1 MRQASEQRNAEVD
14 LEHAAHVLR
23 RGLRDMGM
31 QECRLGGGE
40 KNPCGGVFWSNLSSD
55 ESAREGTLLLI
66 VPGSGSSDPGVW
78 STLTF
83 CSQVGCEKG
92 SG

>member
-1 MRQASEQRNAEVD
+1 MREVD
-14 LEHAAHVLR
+14 LEHAANVLR

-31 QECRLGGGE
+31 QECRLGGGKE
-40 KNPCGGVFWSNLSSD
+40 NRYGGVFWSNFAASRD
-55 ESAREGTLLLI
+55 EGTLLLI

-78 STLTF
+78 STLKF